1 MPERRFEDLRWP
13 ADRPVVDIDELVVE
27 EGERLVLFG
36 PNGSGKTTALR
47 LMAGTIG
54 GDRPDG
60 VAYLPQRPYLFR
72 GTARSNLEL
81 GLDDGERG
89 RAAQLATEFGV
100 SDRLDGTARS
110 LSGGERMRVALAR
123 TLASDASIV
132 LLDEPLAPLDH
143 RDREQTATTI
153 AAALHERSA
162 VIVSHDRSSAAILG
176 DSLAVL
182 VDGRIRQR
190 GPIAEV
196 FTTPID
202 DVVADVVGIS
212 NVLSGVAISGD
223 GALVEVEWQG
233 RTIVAAGSQTSREKV
248 KVLFG
253 GEAVAVHRDRPDGAS
268 PRNVIEGTISDI
280 RTVGRLLEIVVDCGV
295 PVAALI
301 TPGSFETLDLHQGS
315 QIFLSVKAVA
325 MTAVS
330 VGGAE

>member
-1 MPERRFEDLRWP
+1 MPEHRFEGLRWP
-13 ADRPVVDIDELVVE
+13 AERPVVDIDELVVGD
-27 EGERLVLFG
+27 GERLVLFG

-54 GDRPDG
+54 GGRPDG
-60 VAYLPQRPYLFR
+60 VVYLPQRPYLFR

-81 GLDDGERG
+81 GLGDSERG
-89 RAAQLATEFGV
+89 RAVQLADEFGV
-100 SDRLDGTARS
+100 SDRLDGAASS
-110 LSGGERMRVALAR
+110 LSGGERMRIALAR
-123 TLASDASIV
+123 TLASDADIV

-143 RDREQTATTI
+143 RDREQTAAAI
-153 AAALHERSA
+153 AGALHGRSA
-162 VIVSHDRSSAAILG
+162 VIVSHDRSSAAVLG

-182 VDGRIRQR
+182 VDGQIRQR
-190 GPIAEV
+190 GPIVEV

-202 DVVADVVGIS
+202 DVVAGVVGVS
-212 NVLSGVAISGD
+212 NVLSGVAVSGD
-223 GALVEVEWQG
+223 GALVEIEWQG
-233 RTIVAAGSQTSREKV
+233 RTIVAAGSQTSRQQV

-301 TPGSFETLDLHQGS
+301 TPGSFETLHLHQGS
-315 QIFLSVKAVA
+315 EVFLSVKAVA
-325 MTAVS
+325 MVAVS
-330 VGGAE
+330 VGDAE